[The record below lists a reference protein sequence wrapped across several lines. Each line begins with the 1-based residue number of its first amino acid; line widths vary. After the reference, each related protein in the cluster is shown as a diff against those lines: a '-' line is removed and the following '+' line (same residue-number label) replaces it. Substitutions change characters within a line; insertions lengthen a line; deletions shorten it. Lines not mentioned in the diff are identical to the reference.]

1 MPTHVLGE
9 PPRLRHHRGRIG
21 HQVAPPAVELDSS
34 TFSREVLAGITATK
48 GRPSMRAK
56 YASLTAVEPEDASTI
71 VVSGPIQPLHSP

>member
-1 MPTHVLGE
+1 M
-9 PPRLRHHRGRIG
+9 
-21 HQVAPPAVELDSS
+21 SS

-56 YASLTAVEPEDASTI
+56 YASLTAVERDASTI